1 MEPFRFHALVCNQQ
15 KAEGVPSCY
24 ANGSARLIDALRRE
38 IANQGLDD
46 EVQVT
51 VCGSLGLCEHGPTM
65 VVYPEGTWYSGVK
78 IADVPEIVDSHFR
91 NGIPVDRLK
100 RTDVAAVRSEV
111 LGNRDK
117 MRAALRQKDTSG
129 ALPDDLNV
137 RIGAFQESRIILT
150 ALELDVFTAVGERA
164 SAAEVAASV
173 KTDARATEMLLN
185 ALTAV
190 GLLSK
195 QGGWF
200 QNSAMA
206 ARFLSTASPDCAR
219 SALLHTANLWKN
231 WSNLTECVRA
241 GSATGGGPAGDY
253 DAEASIAAMHRNA
266 RERLDAVVK
275 AAGVVWGRMLEIGGG
290 SGIYSIAFAQANPQ
304 LEIDLLDEPEIEP
317 IARSYIRQAG
327 VESRVRVLAGD
338 ATASLPQE
346 GYDLVLLSSISHSLG
361 EEENFALLKRCFVVL
376 VPHGRIIIQDSVLN
390 ADKTGPKSAALLA
403 LNMLT
408 GTRSGRTYSE
418 QEYTTWLEATGFQA
432 VRHVR
437 LPGSAS
443 LILATRE

>member
-1 MEPFRFHALVCNQQ
+1 MEPFRFHVLICNQQ
-15 KAEGVPSCY
+15 KADGVPSCY

-51 VCGSLGLCEHGPTM
+51 VCSSLGLCEHGPTM
-65 VVYPEGTWYSGVK
+65 VVYPEGTWYSGVR
-78 IADVPEIVDSHFR
+78 IADLPEIVESHLR
-91 NGIPVDRLK
+91 NGVPVDRLK
-100 RTDVAAVRSEV
+100 RNDVAAVRSEA

-129 ALPDDLNV
+129 ALPEDLSA
-137 RIGAFQESRIILT
+137 RIGAFQESRAILT
-150 ALELDVFTAVGERA
+150 ALELDLFSAVGERA
-164 SAAEVAASV
+164 SAAEVAASL

-185 ALTAV
+185 ALTAM

-195 QGGWF
+195 QGGCF
-200 QNSAMA
+200 QNSPVA
-206 ARFLSTASPDCAR
+206 ARYLSTASPDCAR
-219 SALLHTANLWKN
+219 AALLHTANLWKN
-231 WSNLTECVRA
+231 WSNLTDCVRA
-241 GSATGGGPAGDY
+241 GSPAGQAAGDL
-253 DAEASIAAMHRNA
+253 DAETAIAAMHRNA

-275 AAGVVWGRMLEIGGG
+275 AAGVVWGRMLDIGGG
-290 SGIYSIAFAQANPQ
+290 SGVYSIAFAQSNPQ
-304 LEIDLLDEPEIEP
+304 LAVDLLDQPEVEP

-346 GYDLVLLSSISHSLG
+346 GYDLVLLSSICHSLG
-361 EEENFALLKRCFVVL
+361 EEENFALLKRCFAVL
-376 VPHGRIIIQDSVLN
+376 VPHGRIIIQDFVLN
-390 ADKTGPKSAALLA
+390 ADKTAPKPAALLA
-403 LNMLT
+403 LSMLT
-408 GTRSGRTYSE
+408 GTRGGSTYSE

>member
-1 MEPFRFHALVCNQQ
+1 MEPFRFHVLICNQQ
-15 KAEGVPSCY
+15 KADGVPSCY

-38 IANQGLDD
+38 VANQGLDD

-91 NGIPVDRLK
+91 NGVPVERLK

-111 LGNRDK
+111 LGNRDR

-129 ALPDDLNV
+129 AVPDELTA
-137 RIGAFQESRIILT
+137 RIGSFQESRIILT
-150 ALELDVFTAVGERA
+150 ALELDLFTAVGERA
-164 SAAEVAASV
+164 SAAEVAAAL

-185 ALTAV
+185 ALTAI

-195 QGGWF
+195 QGGCF
-200 QNSAMA
+200 QNSPVA
-206 ARFLSTASPDCAR
+206 ARYLNSNSPDCAR
-219 SALLHTANLWKN
+219 SALLHSASLWKS
-231 WSNLTECVRA
+231 WSNLTDAVRA
-241 GSATGGGPAGDY
+241 GSGRRTGEY
-253 DAEASIAAMHRNA
+253 DTEASIAALHRAA
-266 RERLDAVVK
+266 RERLDAVLK

-290 SGIYSIAFAQANPQ
+290 PGVYSVAFAQANPQ
-304 LEIDLLDEPEIEP
+304 LEIDLLDEPEVEP
-317 IARSYIRQAG
+317 FASEYIRQAG
-327 VESRVRVLAGD
+327 LEARVHVLAGD
-338 ATASLPQE
+338 ATATLPQE
-346 GYDLVLLSSISHSLG
+346 GYDLVLLSSICHSLG
-361 EEENFALLKRCFVVL
+361 EEENFALLKRCFAVL
-376 VPHGRIIIQDSVLN
+376 VPHGRIIIQDFVLN
-390 ADKTGPKSAALLA
+390 ADKTGPKAAALLA

-408 GTRSGRTYSE
+408 ATRSGSTYSE